1 MTKTTSADRGRSAD
15 DRTGRGAVP
24 KATARPEATAPVRSA
39 RANRP
44 GGQDQRPG
52 GQDQRPGGQDQQ
64 LAGGS
69 PGPVAGWASAAQRL
83 VAEWGPTV
91 ARPLLGLVLAWFG
104 YHELVQPSLWT
115 GYVPVVPATSSLAV
129 VLVLA
134 HGWLLLLLA
143 VAIVAGVAHRSASA
157 VAALLMLEI
166 VISLTVTGGLS
177 DLTMRD
183 LGVLGLAI
191 CLAAGT
197 RQRLLLSG

>member
-1 MTKTTSADRGRSAD
+1 MTKARSADRGQAQQRGGAD
-15 DRTGRGAVP
+15 QQRGGAVQ
-24 KATARPEATAPVRSA
+24 
-39 RANRP
+39 RP
-44 GGQDQRPG
+44 GGAVQRPGGAVQRPGGADQRPG
-52 GQDQRPGGQDQQ
+52 RQARRP
-64 LAGGS
+64 AGGPS
-69 PGPVAGWASAAQRL
+69 APVASWASAAERL
-83 VAEWGPTV
+83 VAEWGPTA
-91 ARPLLGLVLAWFG
+91 ARLLLGLVLVWFG

-115 GYVPVVPATSSLAV
+115 GYVPVVSAASSLAV
-129 VLVLA
+129 LLVLA

-183 LGVLGLAI
+183 AGVLGLAI

-197 RQRLLLSG
+197 RQRLLLSS

>member
-1 MTKTTSADRGRSAD
+1 MSGAPGP
-15 DRTGRGAVP
+15 TGRAARTSGRVARTSGRVARTSSWPAARRGPSPAGPAPRSGWWRSGA
-24 KATARPEATAPVRSA
+24 RRW
-39 RANRP
+39 
-44 GGQDQRPG
+44 
-52 GQDQRPGGQDQQ
+52 
-64 LAGGS
+64 
-69 PGPVAGWASAAQRL
+69 PGPCSA
-83 VAEWGPTV
+83 WS
-91 ARPLLGLVLAWFG
+91 G

-183 LGVLGLAI
+183 VGVLGLAI

-197 RQRLLLSG
+197 RQRLLLSR